1 MLSSRNNHAHF
12 TVTCYTSFSYAYICI
27 NLAYIRSGFYLVL
40 CYVTC
45 LLHLIYINFP
55 HHQMVFVHHIF
66 NNSSYSY
73 IWMHNNV
80 IWTSKIL
87 LFLFLFYF
95 AFINLTAYQ
104 LGGFFRTDY
113 EKLNSQIKVFLFFSL
128 MYAQHQVVGIQVI
141 WRRSAKARHPQQASG
156 HGEGLVN

>member
-1 MLSSRNNHAHF
+1 MLSSRNNRAHF

-73 IWMHNNV
+73 IWTHNNV

-128 MYAQHQVVGIQVI
+128 MYAQHQVVF
-141 WRRSAKARHPQQASG
+141 K
-156 HGEGLVN
+156 